1 MEERMGEEGREQQVR
16 EELEM
21 VLMWE
26 GGEDGVSALGCRRRG
41 LCLWVVYLHWTEEG
55 RWF

>member
-26 GGEDGVSALGCRRRG
+26 GGEDGVLALGCHRGG